1 MIKSQKIS
9 PATKS
14 WVTAILMFCSYN
26 CRLILSFAF
35 SSRFSNI
42 LQQRSLSS
50 FILPSPLAHV
60 HRALSRLDGHTLLA
74 PAATTNFIRAA
85 AIKVGVPTAPITTV
99 MGVAS
104 STAASGSN
112 TDYTSKSA
120 KQSSLSGREI
130 RSVKLLSSPD
140 AKLCDD
146 VDVSITV
153 DGRECEKWR
162 TRQLNL
168 QWYVELEIDIAHL
181 CEQRQLCIIP
191 LNLDN
196 CSINNNDDNMT
207 STIHVPGDTIAEAIV
222 GKSVESLCNVSALRI
237 WLQNQPDGHRL
248 TSEIVIIL
256 QISHGG
262 YENVGDIS
270 QLSRLLFGIES
281 DFARPRQW
289 LCYISHHNLSPW
301 DMILYLW
308 IRLNCCVK

>member
-1 MIKSQKIS
+1 
-9 PATKS
+9 
-14 WVTAILMFCSYN
+14 MFCIHK
-26 CRLILSFAF
+26 RLILSFA
-35 SSRFSNI
+35 SSGRLSKN
-42 LQQRSLSS
+42 LPRRSSAS
-50 FILPSPLAHV
+50 FHLPSPLAHV
-60 HRALSRLDGHTLLA
+60 HRAFSRGNGYTLLA
-74 PAATTNFIRAA
+74 PTATVNSVRTA
-85 AIKVGVPTAPITTV
+85 AIKPAAATLTTT
-99 MGVAS
+99 MGIAS

-146 VDVSITV
+146 VDVLITV
-153 DGRECEKWR
+153 DRGECEKWR
-162 TRQLNL
+162 TQQLNL

-191 LNLDN
+191 INLDN
-196 CSINNNDDNMT
+196 CNNNNDGDNMT
-207 STIHVPGDTIAEAIV
+207 STIHVPGDAIAEAIA
-222 GKSVESLCNVSALRI
+222 GKSIEALCNVSALRI

-262 YENVGDIS
+262 YENVGDTS

-281 DFARPRQW
+281 DLARPRQ
-289 LCYISHHNLSPW
+289 
-301 DMILYLW
+301 
-308 IRLNCCVK
+308 